1 MRMAGIALLCLLGVA
16 CSRTPDDEAIRAAI
30 SAGAAAMEA
39 HRGKDVLDLVSDDFI
54 GNDGIDRVELGNL
67 LRAHALGAKTI
78 GVRIG
83 SVAVELLG
91 VRAIARFDAD
101 VSDSSG
107 RWIADRATTLHFETG
122 WRRDGR
128 QWRCYNAKWSPDAG

>member
-1 MRMAGIALLCLLGVA
+1 MRIAGIALLCLLGVA
-16 CSRTPDDEAIRAAI
+16 CSRTPDDQAIRAAI

-54 GNDGIDRVELGNL
+54 GNDGIDRAELGNL
-67 LRAHALGAKTI
+67 LRAHTLGANTI

-83 SVAVELLG
+83 SVAVEVQG
-91 VRAIARFDAD
+91 DRAIARFDAD

-107 RWIADRATTLHFETG
+107 RWIADRATTLHVETG
-122 WRRDGR
+122 WRRQGR
-128 QWRCYNAKWSPDAG
+128 EWRCYNAKWTQD